1 MILYHGSNV
10 AVSAIQLSK
19 CRPNKDFGRGFYTTT
34 FYSQA
39 VKMAGRVAIRFGGVP
54 YVSSFFLEDDFQEK
68 NDVVIRVFTEAKI
81 DWAMF
86 VMNNRNPQSA
96 PVKGYEDNNLDCKY
110 DIVIGPVA
118 NDDLS
123 MIFRLFERGIMSLE
137 TLLHEMKYRE
147 LSNQY
152 SFHTERA
159 VTLLQYRGSENV

>member
-1 MILYHGSNV
+1 MIKNEKLKWIH
-10 AVSAIQLSK
+10 ILLWL
-19 CRPNKDFGRGFYTTT
+19 PGF
-34 FYSQA
+34 F
-39 VKMAGRVAIRFGGVP
+39 
-54 YVSSFFLEDDFQEK
+54 
-68 NDVVIRVFTEAKI
+68 
-81 DWAMF
+81 
-86 VMNNRNPQSA
+86 NRNPQSA